1 MSALLPAGVLRTIR
15 QHAEDPASWFGS
27 EDPQSWDVIAG
38 VKVRNDGVYHAVLV
52 PGYVYQLAH
61 DGTGWQLTPEGGRR
75 HGYLVGGDLEP
86 IDRLELAHGPV
97 VLTGGRRY
105 TVSEDD
111 AGGWRLDEDANAVR

>member
-1 MSALLPAGVLRTIR
+1 MSALLPAGILRTIP
-15 QHAEDPASWFGS
+15 QHAADPAEWFGP

-38 VKVRNDGVYHAVLV
+38 VKICNDGVHYAVLV
-52 PGYVYQLAH
+52 PGYVYQLEH

-75 HGYLVGGDLEP
+75 HGYLVGSDLEP
-86 IDRLELAHGPV
+86 IKRLELAQGPV

-105 TVSEDD
+105 TVSQND